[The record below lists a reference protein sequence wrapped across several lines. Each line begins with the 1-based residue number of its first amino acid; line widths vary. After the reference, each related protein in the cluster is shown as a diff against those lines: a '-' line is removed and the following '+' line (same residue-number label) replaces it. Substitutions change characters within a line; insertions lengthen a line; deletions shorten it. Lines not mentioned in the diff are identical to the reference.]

1 MCQSQGAHV
10 RLMIDNLEPH
20 CKLELQN
27 NDTKEENISLKLK
40 KTRLR
45 YARYQGWAGRSF
57 FQRGG
62 TGRGEKAK
70 ALMRPNRLEYDLTIH

>member
-10 RLMIDNLEPH
+10 RLMIDNIEPH

-40 KTRLR
+40 KTRLG
-45 YARYQGWAGRSF
+45 YAIYQYLF
-57 FQRGG
+57 MCHEVKQKIF
-62 TGRGEKAK
+62 KK
-70 ALMRPNRLEYDLTIH
+70 I